1 MLRKNCK
8 EYNSD
13 YEGYTRV
20 SFNKGKM
27 TLQKY
32 TGEKWVETD
41 LEEWQ
46 ELVRL
51 YQISED
57 IIN

>member
-1 MLRKNCK
+1 MKRESSKK
-8 EYNSD
+8 YDD
-13 YEGYTRV
+13 YEGATRV

-32 TGEKWVETD
+32 TGEKWVEID

-46 ELVRL
+46 QLVRL